1 MIETYRECMKN
12 HAARLGT
19 YACDGC
25 CEYSPDTLHPNVLF
39 CTACGCHR
47 NFHRK
52 VAPNSAAATTGP
64 INVRVGSALDILRAR
79 RRKRSKFTAEQKA
92 WMGEFAARIG
102 WKVRKQEAGGE
113 EEVSRF
119 CKDIGI
125 TRQVFKIW
133 IHNHKGGAAASTS
146 TMSNTNAAPTDVEGE
161 GDGWYEGG
169 EEEEEEVKG
178 SEEENLSR
186 EGGSSC
192 LSSMRPWSLL
202 FVTFYCCFCFLSFYS
217 MSL

>member
-1 MIETYRECMKN
+1 MEPARMKEIYRECMRN

-25 CEYSPDTLHPNVLF
+25 CEYSSDTLRPNVLF

-52 VAPNSAAATTGP
+52 VAPNSASAA
-64 INVRVGSALDILRAR
+64 INVRVGTTVDIVRAR

-92 WMGEFAARIG
+92 QMRAFAARLG
-102 WKVRKQEAGGE
+102 WKVRKQEEAGGE
-113 EEVSRF
+113 DEVSSF

-133 IHNHKGGAAASTS
+133 IHNHKGTAAAATS
-146 TMSNTNAAPTDVEGE
+146 TTNTNAAPGDAEGE
-161 GDGWYEGG
+161 GDGGCEGAEG
-169 EEEEEEVKG
+169 EEEVKG
-178 SEEENLSR
+178 SASMEEEK
-186 EGGSSC
+186 
-192 LSSMRPWSLL
+192 
-202 FVTFYCCFCFLSFYS
+202 
-217 MSL
+217 